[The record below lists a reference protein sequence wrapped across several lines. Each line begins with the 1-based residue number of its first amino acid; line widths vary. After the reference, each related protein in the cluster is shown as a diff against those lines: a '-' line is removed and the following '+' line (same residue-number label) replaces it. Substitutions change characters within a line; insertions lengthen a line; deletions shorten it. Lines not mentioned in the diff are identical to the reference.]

1 MVSRFIIFMTL
12 GMALILSMLPIPNW
26 MNWLQPAW
34 VLMVLIY
41 WTMTMSYKVNLGTAW
56 IMGMLVDL
64 FNGTLLGEHAL
75 AFTIVIYFVMRM
87 QSRLR
92 LYPILQQSVSIF
104 IFILMYQ
111 FILYCIQGFIG
122 EFPQS
127 GLYWL
132 SSLSSM
138 LLWPW
143 LYILLRDNRRWIKVN
158 VHENRY

>member
-1 MVSRFIIFMTL
+1 MVSRFTIFITL
-12 GMALILSMLPIPNW
+12 VIAFILSMLPMPNW
-26 MNWLQPAW
+26 MIWLQPAW

-41 WTMTMSYKVNLGTAW
+41 WAMTIPYQVNLGTAW
-56 IMGMLVDL
+56 IMGILVDL

-75 AFTIVIYFVMRM
+75 AFTIVIYFVVRI

-92 LYPILQQSVSIF
+92 LYPMLQQGLSVF

-111 FILYCIQGFIG
+111 FILYCIQGFVG
-122 EFPQS
+122 ELPRS
-127 GLYWL
+127 GLYWI

-143 LYILLRDNRRWIKVN
+143 LFILLRDNRRWIKAGV
-158 VHENRY
+158 